1 MDEPG
6 RTAAARPGADPG
18 DRSACQAPISDY
30 GAIGDCHGIAL
41 VSRDGSIDWCTIGRF
56 DADPVFCRILDST
69 KGGYLAVA
77 PVGSSFRH
85 RAYLPGTNM
94 LRSEAVTDAGA
105 LIVTDFM
112 VVGRASHAGV
122 YDYVSLRAPGMLIRR
137 IECVRGQVSID
148 AVYRPSV
155 DFARRPADLREEAG
169 GYAADGAPMLYCDL
183 ALQST
188 GGALQGRVQLREGD
202 VRHIVVT
209 ASALPDWRERV
220 DGYFATTRAFWE
232 EWSGFCRYRGVHRD
246 AVLRSA
252 LALKLLTYA
261 PTGAIVAAPT
271 TSLPE
276 TLHGER
282 NWDYRFCWVR
292 DASLTLY
299 ALASLGYSGEARRF
313 FTFLQRSCKATHPD
327 IQLMYGIG
335 GETALSERRLDH
347 LDGYCGSRPVRV
359 GNAAHEQRQLD
370 VYGHVE
376 DAAMVYRELGGRPS
390 DDAMAMLAGF
400 VDRIAGKWDEP
411 DLGIWEVRSAPR
423 HFVHS
428 KLMCWLAVDRAIRLF
443 GARPGW
449 TSLRTAIESDIL
461 AKGTDPDGAL
471 QRAYDDASGD
481 AALLLLSSMAF
492 PGPPGL
498 LPATVQ
504 KLERELRDGDFVRR
518 YVTEDG
524 LDGREGSFLVCS
536 FWLVDALL
544 AVDRETEAR
553 SLFEHLVAHSSD
565 LGLYAEEI
573 DAQTGAFLGNF
584 PQAFTHLGLIGS
596 AINLQLREQ
605 YGSDIVR
612 ASYAAR
618 AKRAVTATFGWR
630 GLLAS
635 FLGTGRRPRLFSSK
649 RSKLSDRQP

>member
-1 MDEPG
+1 M
-6 RTAAARPGADPG
+6 
-18 DRSACQAPISDY
+18 
-30 GAIGDCHGIAL
+30 
-41 VSRDGSIDWCTIGRF
+41 SRDGSIDWCTIGRF
-56 DADPVFCRILDST
+56 DADPVFCRILDCT

-77 PVGSSFRH
+77 PVGSSFRS

-94 LRSEAVTDAGA
+94 LRSQAVTDAGA

-112 VVGRASHAGV
+112 VVGRAPHAGV

-148 AVYRPSV
+148 AVYRPCV

-169 GYAADGAPMLYCDL
+169 GHAADGAPMLYCDL

-209 ASALPDWRERV
+209 GSAMPDWRERV
-220 DGYFATTRAFWE
+220 EGYFATTRAFWE

-299 ALASLGYSGEARRF
+299 ALASLGY
-313 FTFLQRSCKATHPD
+313 
-327 IQLMYGIG
+327 
-335 GETALSERRLDH
+335 
-347 LDGYCGSRPVRV
+347 
-359 GNAAHEQRQLD
+359 
-370 VYGHVE
+370 
-376 DAAMVYRELGGRPS
+376 RELGGRLS

-400 VDRIAGKWDEP
+400 VDTLSSKWEEP
-411 DLGIWEVRSAPR
+411 DLGIWEVRSVPR

-428 KLMCWLAVDRAIRLF
+428 KLMCWLAVDRAIRLC

-449 TSLRTAIESDIL
+449 TSLRTAMESDIL

-471 QRAYDDASGD
+471 RRAYDDASGD
-481 AALLLLSSMAF
+481 AALLLLPSMAF

-498 LPATVQ
+498 LPATMQ

-544 AVDRETEAR
+544 AVDREAEAR
-553 SLFEHLVAHSSD
+553 SLFEHLVARSND

-573 DAQTGAFLGNF
+573 DAQTGAFLGNY
-584 PQAFTHLGLIGS
+584 PQAFTHLGLIAS
-596 AINLQLREQ
+596 AINLQLRER

-630 GLLAS
+630 GMLAS
-635 FLGTGRRPRLFSSK
+635 FLRTGRRPRLFSSK
-649 RSKLSDRQP
+649 RSKLYDRQT